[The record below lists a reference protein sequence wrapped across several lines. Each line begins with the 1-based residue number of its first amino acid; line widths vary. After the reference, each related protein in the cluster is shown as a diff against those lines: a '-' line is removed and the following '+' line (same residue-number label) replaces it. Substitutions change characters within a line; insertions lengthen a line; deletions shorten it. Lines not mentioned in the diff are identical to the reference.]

1 MKPST
6 RPTATADAVF
16 LRELHDSVRR
26 RDFAGLPEPLVRM
39 LLDQQYSAFEA
50 ACRACPGLSDLVVE
64 LDGRPVG
71 RVVVSET
78 EPQIVILDLSLI
90 EDARGLGIG
99 SSLIE
104 GLSEVASRRGVPIRL
119 HTDTGHRARR
129 LYERLGFVVEEVREP
144 TVQYVRHP
152 RKRGELV

>member
-1 MKPST
+1 M
-6 RPTATADAVF
+6 
-16 LRELHDSVRR
+16 
-26 RDFAGLPEPLVRM
+26 
-39 LLDQQYSAFEA
+39 
-50 ACRACPGLSDLVVE
+50 
-64 LDGRPVG
+64 
-71 RVVVSET
+71 SET